1 MPKTLNSKTNG
12 VKEVNGIDL
21 SNYVNFYNVEMI
33 DFFFLRNVRIT
44 IRCLESKYQGTE
56 ICEPLSEY
64 L

>member
-1 MPKTLNSKTNG
+1 MPKTLNSKTN
-12 VKEVNGIDL
+12 EVNGIDL
-21 SNYVNFYNVEMI
+21 SNYVNFYNVETI